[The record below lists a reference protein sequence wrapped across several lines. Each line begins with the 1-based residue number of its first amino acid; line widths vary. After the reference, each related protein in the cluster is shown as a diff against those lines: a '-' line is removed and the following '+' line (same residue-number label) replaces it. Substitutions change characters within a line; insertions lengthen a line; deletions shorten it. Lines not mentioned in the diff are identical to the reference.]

1 MLTPPDR
8 RETTLAVLAFV
19 WFFVVGPLALLL
31 SISLGMPPAVRV
43 WIGWAHTQIFTL
55 LGGAAVFLYTRRVA
69 REMGVPGM
77 VVTGV
82 WIGLV
87 ILLAGAI
94 MFAGR

>member
-1 MLTPPDR
+1 MLTPDR

-69 REMGVPGM
+69 REMGVPEM

>member
-1 MLTPPDR
+1 MLTPDH
-8 RETTLAVLAFV
+8 RETALAVLAFV

-55 LGGAAVFLYTRRVA
+55 LGGAVVFLYTRRVA
-69 REMGVPGM
+69 REMGVPGV
-77 VVTGV
+77 VVTWI

-94 MFAGR
+94 MSAGR

>member
-1 MLTPPDR
+1 MLTPDR
-8 RETTLAVLAFV
+8 KETTLAVLAFV

-31 SISLGMPPAVRV
+31 SISLGMPPAMRV

>member
-1 MLTPPDR
+1 MLTPDR

>member
-1 MLTPPDR
+1 MLTPDR

-31 SISLGMPPAVRV
+31 SISLGMPPAMRV